1 MTTTAVIVQA
11 RMGSSRLPR
20 KVMMTLAGKTVLA
33 HVLGRCQAI
42 DGVDVVCCATTDA
55 AEDDPVAA
63 EAQRLGAFVFRGS
76 QRDVLDRYDRA
87 ATALGADIVVR
98 ITSDC
103 PLVDPAVV
111 AAVVCLRA
119 EDGADYAANTMP
131 PTWPHGLDCEV
142 FTRDALAGAARWARD
157 AHAREHVTPWLRT
170 HPDIRRA
177 NLTGPGGAVAEHRWT
192 LDYPEDMR
200 FLEALFAHLPPDPA
214 LSGMEDI
221 LAVLEDH
228 PGLAAI
234 NSMRRLKGRRR
245 DGSHMA

>member
-11 RMGSSRLPR
+11 RMGSARLPR
-20 KVMMTLAGKTVLA
+20 KVMTTLAGKTVLA

-42 DGVDVVCCATTDA
+42 DGVDAVCCATTEA
-55 AEDDPVAA
+55 GEDDPIAA
-63 EAQRLGAFVFRGS
+63 EAGRLGAFVFRGS
-76 QRDVLDRYDRA
+76 RHDVLDRYHRA
-87 ATALGADIVVR
+87 AVALGADIVVR

-103 PLVDPAVV
+103 PLVDPAVA
-111 AAVVCLRA
+111 AAVVRLRA

-157 AHAREHVTPWLRT
+157 ADAREHVTPWLRT
-170 HPDIRRA
+170 HPDIRRT
-177 NLTGPGGAVAEHRWT
+177 NLAGPGGAVAEHRWT

-200 FLEALFAHLPPDPA
+200 FLRALFAHLPPAPA
-214 LSGMEDI
+214 LPGMEEI

-228 PGLAAI
+228 PELAAI
-234 NSMRRLKGRRR
+234 NSMRRLKGRVRNGA
-245 DGSHMA
+245 DEA